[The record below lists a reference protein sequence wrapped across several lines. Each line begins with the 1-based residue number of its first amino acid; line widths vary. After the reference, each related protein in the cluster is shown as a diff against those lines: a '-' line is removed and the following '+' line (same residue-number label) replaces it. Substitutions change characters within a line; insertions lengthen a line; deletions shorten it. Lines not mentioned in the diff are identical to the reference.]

1 MAEQLYVNHDVTN
14 TFLSPQA
21 VWGTDSF
28 PKLHFYLLIS
38 VCSIPAGGGCD
49 PA

>member
-1 MAEQLYVNHDVTN
+1 MLITTLETS
-14 TFLSPQA
+14 FLPLQA
-21 VWGTDSF
+21 VVGTDSF

-38 VCSIPAGGGCD
+38 VCSIPAGGGFD